1 MLNQSKR
8 SEWLSFVVIVF
19 NPQVVKMAT
28 FEINSTCM
36 RSLNAIKQKLICF
49 LSSKLSCLVLTWEN
63 KIIII

>member
-19 NPQVVKMAT
+19 NPQVMKMAT

-36 RSLNAIKQKLICF
+36 RSLNAIKQKADLF
-49 LSSKLSCLVLTWEN
+49 S
-63 KIIII
+63 

>member
-36 RSLNAIKQKLICF
+36 CSLNAIKQKADLF
-49 LSSKLSCLVLTWEN
+49 S
-63 KIIII
+63 

>member
-8 SEWLSFVVIVF
+8 SEWLLVIVF

-36 RSLNAIKQKLICF
+36 RSLNAIKQKADLF
-49 LSSKLSCLVLTWEN
+49 S
-63 KIIII
+63 